1 MSSNIHLLY
10 FPSNLYPKY
19 DCWYNMRCP
28 SPTGNCRLLW
38 LQPSLGTAY
47 LQLSWWDFTGTTGFS
62 SYTIENCL
70 TGGKVGWGGGGQ
82 GGSRSNSGFLHFK
95 PYFEWMLHISLIAE
109 QNIVSLSQASNKRL
123 LLIFILVIH
132 FSSLRPPSF
141 PPPCSFVI
149 VEFPLKHI
157 SLFTMYVTRALL
169 FGIFHTSF
177 TSSLQLQSIS
187 AKT

>member
-19 DCWYNMRCP
+19 DCWYNMPCP
-28 SPTGNCRLLW
+28 RPTGNCRLLW
-38 LQPSLGTAY
+38 LQPPLGTAY

-70 TGGKVGWGGGGQ
+70 IGGKVGGGGG
-82 GGSRSNSGFLHFK
+82 GSRPNSGFLHFK
-95 PYFEWMLHISLIAE
+95 AYFEWMQHISITAE

-132 FSSLRPPSF
+132 FSSLSSPSF
-141 PPPCSFVI
+141 PPPRSFVI

-157 SLFTMYVTRALL
+157 FLSTMYVTRALL

-177 TSSLQLQSIS
+177 TSSLQL
-187 AKT
+187 